1 MPIDLLR
8 NQAPFSLPQLP
19 SLPTLGN
26 FGSVARTTA
35 NEIPPDLTG
44 VWPTRTQVARAERER
59 VASQQPW
66 WAKVLG
72 SVDILLGGRAIR
84 GAIRGMGYNSEIS
97 PLEGFLRGLPGTDFF
112 DANLDTSFAD
122 IRKAFGDY
130 NADEGAGNF
139 VVNLVGDLLLDPTTY
154 LMPLGATAKAASLA
168 LKADNVAVD
177 AAANV
182 LPALTR
188 KNYGLASS
196 ALRASGMTQEQL
208 VQNGLKA
215 GMVFH
220 IPFTDFYKPMDL
232 FGLKSMS
239 LNSAKAVDKLGTLI
253 RTSPVTGHLVQAFGG
268 ARGLDAEQYATFKA
282 LKATWKNRQDTIT
295 QGFLMSL
302 SKMNPQFREQ
312 LLQDRDTME
321 VFSVLLE
328 TGGFQHLD
336 DAGMLE
342 HVITNRESV
351 LQAMEVARRYETDD
365 AFKRLIDDAHGGT
378 FDIGAYMD
386 DIKTPASRRTGPGYL
401 DTLLS
406 SELEDAAVSKQK
418 DAIRRLLDV
427 KFGNRPMR
435 LSENM
440 LNRIDMVP
448 RPGVDIPFAHNKLAE
463 VVPPE
468 TLDDLLPDRIGI
480 NASGTLA
487 KRAQDTIRSA
497 GFESAEDLNLAANGQ
512 ISSRGSPTAEIIA
525 EAQRVQ
531 KQVDTIIEA
540 DRLSLRDPAALLA
553 RRSELLA
560 RAGGKTLAEVADRRR
575 QYQILASDAKA
586 RGDMDLAGRYVQAQ
600 KAFTRV
606 ETEIA
611 TLEREMDN
619 LVREPELVRSRF
631 PDYTDDTIQRQIDEM
646 KGVLA
651 DRVPVT
657 EGERLAER
665 VSAETLRK
673 ATVGRVLD
681 WQRKTLEAGT
691 DAELATL
698 RLRADQLTQL
708 DNLGR
713 LDDAGRRELT
723 ANIKKQRD
731 LIREGKKLGGRDLF
745 DAVEEAAKIHVKTM
759 QGVLRAERAAG
770 LMNQGMEMYLP
781 RIMNPAVRQL
791 INERFDSAME
801 AMGTGEAARSFMQG
815 RTFNDLLTLEANI
828 LMETVGSKITG
839 FKGLTEFLQLDAQA
853 AERTIAALQ
862 TGKMKWT
869 DLIFGPKWANKVIRP
884 LDPDVA
890 DFFIANPV
898 VADYAR
904 IMSSGKAIGKPLF
917 VQMAFDENGGL
928 VKGAASMG
936 DTEGVA
942 ELLKGY
948 DPTKH
953 RILIYDAE
961 QNVAKAASRADVM
974 SDVTDYA
981 VNARLDTV
989 MHQVREHV
997 ADRIKMDGVVPEQ
1010 ITTELNK
1017 ALRHVDEFKLN
1028 DAYDLSPRPDD
1039 TVFDRMVKMRLENVR
1054 QTKRNAGF
1062 ASEVRIY
1069 VDNILQNASK
1079 ADSPEMSAL
1088 REQLQF
1094 AQRQH
1099 QGLLERIN
1107 VVQSQELKQAGDEFV
1122 PSAKLADLLDRVS
1135 ASRQRIRDMADALF
1149 DMSSAEA
1156 VGAPVKFKL
1165 TQQQSKVVSRGLA
1178 DIMSDPNVQAKA
1190 RELHGNSILAMA
1202 ERKPLVAPGA
1212 DVAALMRQTQDE
1224 LKVLIPYA
1232 EEWGKLSAAAK
1243 AEFGSTGD
1251 IVNEL
1256 IADRQRM
1263 LRDLQNMVAGV
1274 DAKPLAAGN
1283 LHRRQVA
1290 AEVRAAANVEE
1301 SGSWYS
1307 MSTATRGVNDVRES
1321 VRAQQAALRTENAAR
1336 KASLNEAK
1344 KQILGVVGA
1353 GKKQF
1358 AVDPAMR
1365 ADEARALFSME
1376 NDFHVDWNS
1385 LPPDIQ
1391 KRYQANAKLRLVK
1404 MDADVYDNV
1413 MRHIKDITAPDTLR
1427 SNSLVRVLDTLRSW
1441 WSPATTLNPL
1451 YVQTRARDLTQN
1463 LGTLAMSG
1471 NVDMASLVEAHR
1483 ISAAVGRAME
1493 NGTSI
1498 RQELGDATLEING
1511 VRRLLADVV
1520 EEFQLHGVVG
1530 SSSVRDAF
1538 ADDMFRSSLSRQ
1550 MPTRTMDTIAGLL
1563 GFSTEHIGTGRQ
1575 GGKTMKEV
1583 AVGMLDPT
1591 YNPVYRLDNP
1601 VGKYGRGV
1609 ARYGDDLGRT
1619 AAALYAL
1626 QRGMS
1631 IEDAAAHAKSWL
1643 YGSGEYYTS
1652 VERNVLKRVIPFYG
1666 FMKWSTGA
1674 AVNLMTQNPK
1684 YLGAVSKVRDNA
1696 YRALGL
1702 SQADLNEVTPQFLE
1716 DNIGVPII
1724 NTPDGPRFVTFGQV
1738 LPVQALQDTT
1748 NAIRTVFK
1756 AFVGQGEVSDTATY
1770 IARNMHPALK
1780 LTVETLT
1787 KRDMFSGR
1795 PLERFP
1801 GEKVEMFGI
1810 PMDPMSR
1817 QMFRNV
1823 RYLNDLDRLNILDL
1837 SQFKAAVN
1845 AVPRGQRP
1853 GDRAALPTWVAG
1865 VTGSFSPIPVRAY
1878 QVDIDEDLRRARGQ
1892 DEQELN
1898 KLKGFM
1904 RQALYSPE
1912 GTASL
1917 KNQSKDNATA
1927 LQKLIA
1933 AKLAEIGAR
1942 QRIEEK
1948 YRIDPE
1954 AQEREQ
1960 REARKR
1966 RFAQPI
1972 RLTRN
1977 GYSE

>member
-8 NQAPFSLPQLP
+8 RQAPFALPQLP
-19 SLPTLGN
+19 TLPTLQNYGAM
-26 FGSVARTTA
+26 GATTRTAAGET
-35 NEIPPDLTG
+35 PPDLTG
-44 VWPTRTQVARAERER
+44 VWPTPVDITRAERER

-66 WAKVLG
+66 WAKVFG
-72 SVDILLGGRAIR
+72 SVDIMLGGRAIR
-84 GAIRGMGYNSEIS
+84 GAIRGMGYNSEFS

-154 LMPLGATAKAASLA
+154 LMPLGATAKAVSMAT
-168 LKADNVAVD
+168 KADNVALD
-177 AAANV
+177 AAANA

-196 ALRASGMTQEQL
+196 ALRASGMTQEQM

-253 RTSPVTGHLVQAFGG
+253 RMSPVTGHLVQAFGG
-268 ARGLDAEQYATFKA
+268 AKGLDAEQYATFKA
-282 LKATWKNRQDTIT
+282 LKARWKDRQDTIT

-342 HVITNRESV
+342 HVITNREAI
-351 LQAMEVARRYETDD
+351 LQAMEVSRRYDTDD
-365 AFKRLIDDAHGGT
+365 AFKRLIDDAYGGS

-386 DIKTPASRRTGPGYL
+386 DIKTPAARRTGPGYL

-406 SELEDAAVSKQK
+406 SDLEDAAVSRQQN
-418 DAIRRLLDV
+418 AIRKLLDV

-440 LNRIDMVP
+440 LSKIDMVP

-463 VVPPE
+463 VVPPDI
-468 TLDDLLPDRIGI
+468 LDDLLPDRIGI

-512 ISSRGSPTAEIIA
+512 ISSRGSPTPEIIA
-525 EAQRVQ
+525 EAQQVQ
-531 KQVDTIIEA
+531 KQVDTIVEA

-553 RRSELLA
+553 RRGELLA
-560 RAGGKTLAEVADRRR
+560 RAGGKSLAEVADRRR

-586 RGDMDLAGRYVQAQ
+586 RGDMDLAARYVQAQ

-606 ETEIA
+606 ETEIS

-619 LVREPELVRSRF
+619 LLREPELVRTRF
-631 PDYTDDTIQRQIDEM
+631 PDYTDDTIQKQIDEM
-646 KGVLA
+646 KAVLA
-651 DRVPVT
+651 DRVPVS

-698 RLRADQLTQL
+698 RMRADQLAQW

-713 LDDAGRRELT
+713 LDEAGRRERT
-723 ANIKKQRD
+723 ASIKQQRD
-731 LIREGKKLGGRDLF
+731 LIREGRKLGGDDLF
-745 DAVEEAAKIHVKTM
+745 DAIKEAAQIHVKTM

-791 INERFDSAME
+791 INDRFDSAME

-828 LMETVGSKITG
+828 LMETVGSQITG

-853 AERTIAALQ
+853 AEQTIAALQ

-890 DFFIANPV
+890 DFFLANPV

-917 VQMAFDENGGL
+917 VQMVFDENSGL
-928 VKGAASMG
+928 VKGSASMG

-942 ELLKGY
+942 ELLQGY

-953 RILIYDAE
+953 RILIYDPE
-961 QNVAKAASRADVM
+961 QNISKVASRADVM

-997 ADRIKMDGVVPEQ
+997 ADRVKIDGVVPTQ
-1010 ITTELNK
+1010 IQQELDN
-1017 ALRHVDEFKLN
+1017 ALKHVDAFKAN
-1028 DAYDLSPRPDD
+1028 DAYDLAPKPDD

-1054 QTKRNAGF
+1054 QSKRSAGF

-1069 VDNILQNASK
+1069 VDNVMQNAAK
-1079 ADSPEMSAL
+1079 ADTPEMAAL
-1088 REQLQF
+1088 RSQMEF
-1094 AQRQH
+1094 AQQQH
-1099 QGLLERIN
+1099 QGLLERIR
-1107 VVQSQELKQAGDEFV
+1107 VVQSQEMKQAGDEFV
-1122 PSAKLADLLDRVS
+1122 PSAKLADLLDRATS
-1135 ASRQRIRDMADALF
+1135 SRQRLRDMADAMF
-1149 DMSSAEA
+1149 EMASTQS

-1165 TQQQSKVVSRGLA
+1165 TQQQSKVVTRGLA
-1178 DIMSDPNVQAKA
+1178 DILSDPNVQAKA
-1190 RELHGNSILAMA
+1190 RELHGNTIVSMA
-1202 ERKPLVAPGA
+1202 ERKPLVTAT
-1212 DVAALMRQTQDE
+1212 DNVSALLKQTQDE
-1224 LKVLIPYA
+1224 LKVLLPYA
-1232 EEWGKLSAAAK
+1232 EEWAKLPAAARS
-1243 AEFGSTGD
+1243 EFGATGD
-1251 IVNEL
+1251 IINDM
-1256 IADRQRM
+1256 IAGTEVKGR
-1263 LRDLQNMVAGV
+1263 AT
-1274 DAKPLAAGN
+1274 GN

-1307 MSTATRGVNDVRES
+1307 LSTATRGVDDVRKS
-1321 VRAQQAALRTENAAR
+1321 VQAQQAALRTENAAR

-1365 ADEARALFSME
+1365 ADEARALFGME
-1376 NDFHVDWNS
+1376 NDFHVDWNT
-1385 LPPDIQ
+1385 LPPDVQ

-1404 MDADVYDNV
+1404 MDTDVYDNV

-1427 SNSLVRVLDTLRSW
+1427 SNSIVRVLDTLRSW

-1471 NVDMASLVEAHR
+1471 NVDLASLVEANR

-1498 RQELGDATLEING
+1498 RQELGDATIEISG

-1563 GFSTEHIGTGRQ
+1563 GFSTEHIGTGRR
-1575 GGKTMKEV
+1575 GGRTLKEV
-1583 AVGMLDPT
+1583 AVGMLDPA

-1631 IEDAAAHAKSWL
+1631 LEDAAAHAKSWM

-1684 YLGAVSKVRDNA
+1684 YLGSVSKVRDNA

-1716 DNIGVPII
+1716 DNIGVPVI

-1756 AFVGQGEVSDTATY
+1756 AFVGQGEVSDTAIY

-1780 LTVETLT
+1780 LTVENLT

-1810 PMDPMSR
+1810 PMDPMTR
-1817 QMFRNV
+1817 QTLRNV
-1823 RYLNDLDRLNILDL
+1823 RYLNDLDRLNVLDL

-1904 RQALYSPE
+1904 RQAIYSPE

-1960 REARKR
+1960 REAKKR